1 MTKYNESGELTF
13 RPFEGKLKQFFVQI
27 DRKEAKHLR
36 QECAHG
42 KLAVQPG
49 SPELKAGGRAVFS
62 RHSAHCSA
70 LR

>member
-13 RPFEGKLKQFFVQI
+13 RPFDGKLKQFLVQI

-42 KLAVQPG
+42 KI
-49 SPELKAGGRAVFS
+49 SRAARFT
-62 RHSAHCSA
+62 
-70 LR
+70 